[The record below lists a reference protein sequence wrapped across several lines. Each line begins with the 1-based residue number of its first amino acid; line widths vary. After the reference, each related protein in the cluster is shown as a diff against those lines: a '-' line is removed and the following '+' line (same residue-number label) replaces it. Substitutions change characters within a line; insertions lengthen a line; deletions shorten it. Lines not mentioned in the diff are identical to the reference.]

1 MLTGCYTS
9 QTVVLNATTPM
20 VVTGEVA
27 NNYITGACTGS
38 VNITD
43 VQGGIAPYTY
53 TWSNGNTTALNSN
66 LCSNLLTGVSTYTVT
81 VTDANGCTS
90 TKSADVQSSFHIAI
104 NESACN
110 CDLLIE
116 GSNPVGADI
125 FATARLSVGSNTPPN
140 SNAQVLL
147 ELYNSMGVKVAT
159 IVQRFVACAK

>member
-1 MLTGCYTS
+1 
-9 QTVVLNATTPM
+9 M
-20 VVTGEVA
+20 VITGEVA